1 MTPPPML
8 VWLDNDFR
16 LADNPALIKAAQH
29 GATPL
34 LLRR

>member
-1 MTPPPML
+1 ML

-34 LLRR
+34 L